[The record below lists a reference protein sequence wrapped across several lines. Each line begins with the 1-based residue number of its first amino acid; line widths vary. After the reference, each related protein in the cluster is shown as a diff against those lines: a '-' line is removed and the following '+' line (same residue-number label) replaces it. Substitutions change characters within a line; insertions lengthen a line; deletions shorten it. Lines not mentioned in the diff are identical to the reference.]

1 MTRRGSGGAIAAML
15 GLCLLV
21 LVPLGATVPIA
32 EAQEGKVQR
41 VGVILPGG
49 PYYAAIDGLREGL
62 KELGLEDGKQYVL
75 EMRDV
80 KGDLKAVGE
89 AAREFE
95 RGKVAL
101 LYAFPTSVV
110 TIAKRATTQ
119 IPIVFI
125 VGSDPVARGLVESFP
140 KPGGRLTGVHYW
152 VTDLTPKRLEVL
164 KDILPK
170 LRRVVT
176 FYDPTNAGAQ
186 QSAKLAREAGQRLR
200 VNVDARHVNSVEELQ
215 AGLRALKPG
224 EADAIFPLADAMVLS
239 QAQLIIDVAKAKRFP
254 TIFYDRLLVAQGALA
269 SYGVNYRE
277 IGRMSAKYVQRV
289 LAGTSPQDLPV
300 ENAHR
305 VSLAVNLGTAK
316 ALGLRIPNAILDR
329 ADQVI
334 Q

>member
-1 MTRRGSGGAIAAML
+1 MKAVSRL
-15 GLCLLV
+15 LFLLV
-21 LVPLGATVPIA
+21 VLAGVPLITD
-32 EAQEGKVQR
+32 AQEAKIYR

-49 PYYAAIDGLREGL
+49 PYHAAIDGLREGL
-62 KELGLEDGKQYVL
+62 KELRLEEGKQYVL
-75 EMRDV
+75 EIRDV

-95 RGKVAL
+95 RGKAPLV
-101 LYAFPTSVV
+101 YAFPTSVA
-110 TIAKRATTQ
+110 TAAKRATTQ

-125 VGSDPVARGLVESFP
+125 VGTDPVAGGLVESFP

-152 VTDLTPKRLEVL
+152 ATDLTAKRLEVL

-176 FYDPTNAGAQ
+176 FYDPKNPASQLA
-186 QSAKLAREAGQRLR
+186 ARFAREAGLRLR
-200 VNVDARHVNSVEELQ
+200 VQVVERHVASVEELQ
-215 AGLRALKPG
+215 SGVRALKAG
-224 EADAIFPLADAMVLS
+224 EADAFFLVSNAMVNS
-239 QAQLIIDVAKAKRFP
+239 QAQFIIDTAKAKRLP
-254 TIFYDRLLVAQGALA
+254 TMFYDQVLVAQGALA

-289 LAGTSPQDLPV
+289 LAGTSPKDLPV

-305 VSLAVNLGTAK
+305 VSLAINLGTAK

>member
-1 MTRRGSGGAIAAML
+1 MKA
-15 GLCLLV
+15 GLRLFLL
-21 LVPLGATVPIA
+21 LVPLAGVPLTTN
-32 EAQEGKVQR
+32 AQEAKVNR

-75 EMRDV
+75 EIRDV
-80 KGDLKAVGE
+80 KGDLKVVGE

-95 RGKVAL
+95 RGKVPL

-110 TIAKRATTQ
+110 TAAKQVTTQ

-152 VTDLTPKRLEVL
+152 ATDLTGKRLEVL

-176 FYDPTNAGAQ
+176 FYDPTNPGAQ
-186 QSAKLAREAGQRLR
+186 QSAKLAREAGRRLR
-200 VNVDARHVNSVEELQ
+200 IQIVERQVASVSELQ
-215 AGLRALKPG
+215 AALRALKAG
-224 EADAIFPLADAMVLS
+224 EADAFFPMADAMVLS
-239 QAQLIIDVAKAKRFP
+239 QAPLIIEIAKAKGLP
-254 TIFYDRLLVAQGALA
+254 TMFYDQVLVAQGALA

-277 IGRMSAKYVQRV
+277 VGRMSARYVQRV
-289 LAGTSPQDLPV
+289 LAGTNPKDLPV
-300 ENAHR
+300 ESAHR
-305 VSLAVNLGTAK
+305 ISLAINLGTAK
-316 ALGLRIPNAILDR
+316 ALGIKIPNSILDR